1 MIGRMAA
8 ARGLD
13 PAGTGV
19 VALPL
24 FSQFLKFFNFDLH
37 EQVATAFLKRQLLH
51 RAPRACLPARTP
63 ARSDHTRGGWWEQE
77 QQAVARRVGGADG
90 IRLLELI
97 HSL

>member
-51 RAPRACLPARTP
+51 RAPRACLPARLHALITH
-63 ARSDHTRGGWWEQE
+63 A
-77 QQAVARRVGGADG
+77 ADG
-90 IRLLELI
+90 GSRSSRRWRAGLAARMG
-97 HSL
+97 SGCWS